1 MEASPE
7 MFVQQ
12 NSNVES
18 IVSPTDDPLHE
29 PLLQTPSNSSAE
41 FTTTQTKPSDSPNT
55 ESLKVTPPHR
65 IFLKRAIFEKII
77 LFNLLVQIYTKITKK
92 Y

>member
-1 MEASPE
+1 

-18 IVSPTDDPLHE
+18 IVPPTDDPLHE

-41 FTTTQTKPSDSPNT
+41 FTTTPTIPSDSPNT
-55 ESLKVTPPHR
+55 ESLNRSMTEPSVKGALMGRSGGKWCNLSSDNIIDT
-65 IFLKRAIFEKII
+65 KRRA
-77 LFNLLVQIYTKITKK
+77 TKN
-92 Y
+92 